1 MANLK
6 KNDSTFIE
14 FPDNVFESSEAFH
27 ERLKRMDAWQKEH
40 NAASPSW
47 RKIQRRTFCY
57 HPHAYH
63 EVIKCPEWPSGVKS
77 NIFPKANHSVCH
89 QFYQLS

>member
-47 RKIQRRTFCY
+47 RKIQRRNRYIIAGICTVLF
-57 HPHAYH
+57 A
-63 EVIKCPEWPSGVKS
+63 IILMLIMK
-77 NIFPKANHSVCH
+77 
-89 QFYQLS
+89 